1 MPCQRIS
8 RSPAR
13 PTRLKTSSC
22 PSTRPSSS
30 MPQPP
35 SSWSGQPTCCATALA
50 SRLWARGRRR
60 PGDSPAHVE
69 ANQTHFCPP
78 RAVALL
84 REPAALLGKVV
95 GERVR
100 DRFDY
105 IFLDTAPNLTLPIVA
120 AYNATDYLLL
130 SAILEPLAMES
141 IRRFLQSPFWN
152 DKTLCRS
159 RGKSPKYC

>member
-1 MPCQRIS
+1 MSAHQSISCQAYAPEDLLVPLNEAEQQHA
-8 RSPAR
+8 PA
-13 PTRLKTSSC
+13 TFFVVG
-22 PSTRPSSS
+22 STDMLRH
-30 MPQPP
+30 
-35 SSWSGQPTCCATALA
+35 GLA
-50 SRLWARGRRR
+50 SRLWARGWLR
-60 PGDSPAHVE
+60 PRDSPAHVE
-69 ANQTHFCPP
+69 ANQTRFCPP

-141 IRRFLQSPFWN
+141 IRRFLQGPFWS

-159 RGKSPKYC
+159 REKSPKYC